1 MDLGIEGRRAA
12 VAAGSAGLGLATA
25 QALVNEGVQVAI
37 CGRDPERLA
46 AAVAS
51 LGSAAVGIQAD
62 MSTAEGAQGF
72 ARAAAEALGGHIQI
86 LVANAGGPP
95 PGVATATSVE
105 QYRSALELN
114 CLSTIALALEAVP
127 AMREE
132 GWGRILAI
140 TSIGA
145 RQPIAFLAASTAA
158 RVATT
163 AFIKNLATEVA
174 IDGVTANTIQPGTH
188 RTARNADLSAEQSAE
203 LLQSIPAGKLGNA
216 TDFGSVAAFLCSDM
230 ANFVCGA
237 SIIVDGGAS
246 RGLQ

>member
-25 QALVNEGVQVAI
+25 QALVNEGAQVAI

-114 CLSTIALALEAVP
+114 CLSTIALTLEAVP

-188 RTARNADLSAEQSAE
+188 KTARNADLSAEQSAE

-216 TDFGSVAAFLCSDM
+216 TDFGSVAAFLCSEM

>member
-1 MDLGIEGRRAA
+1 MDLGIGGRRAA

-25 QALVNEGVQVAI
+25 RALVNEGAQVAI

-51 LGSAAVGIQAD
+51 LGSSAVGIQAD
-62 MSTAEGAQGF
+62 MSTTEGAQGF

-127 AMREE
+127 EMRAD

-174 IDGVTANTIQPGTH
+174 VDGVTANTIQPGTH
-188 RTARNADLSAEQSAE
+188 KTARNADLSAEQSAE
-203 LLQSIPAGKLGNA
+203 LLQSIPAGRLGNA
-216 TDFGSVAAFLCSDM
+216 TDFGSVAAFLCSEM
-230 ANFVCGA
+230 ANFICGA